1 MQYNIALAYAVIC
14 LLKNINSKIVVRKKQ
29 GFAVRPRGGGSEPYF
44 CTPSLMFVSSG
55 SLLLIEF
62 F

>member
-29 GFAVRPRGGGSEPYF
+29 GFAVRPRGGGVRTIFLYAFPYVCKQWESF
-44 CTPSLMFVSSG
+44 TN
-55 SLLLIEF
+55 
-62 F
+62 

>member
-29 GFAVRPRGGGSEPYF
+29 GFAVRPRGGGGQNHI
-44 CTPSLMFVSSG
+44 FVR
-55 SLLLIEF
+55 LPLCL
-62 F
+62 